1 VFRLL
6 KEQERLPDLWFRVN
20 AESRYMKAVKAA
32 ADFVECDFEDI
43 FLVDNATTGEL
54 CNILNGLC
62 NFFFTSGLIVA
73 PSLAYEG
80 KTKMVSAMR
89 RISLADGES
98 VSRFFNQVAL
108 TPLDAHTVH
117 LGARTTPSLQ
127 LKFFYEP
134 KY

>member
-32 ADFVECDFEDI
+32 ADFVDCDFEDI

-54 CNILNGLC
+54 CNILIGLC
-62 NFFFTSGLIVA
+62 YFFFISGLIVA

-80 KTKMVSAMR
+80 KIEMVSAMR

-98 VSRFFNQVAL
+98 VSRLFNQVAL
-108 TPLDAHTVH
+108 TPLEAHTVH
-117 LGARTTPSLQ
+117 LGARTAPSLQ